1 MAEPFGDA
9 TPSGD
14 ATVHPTAIV
23 EDGARIGAGSTVGPF
38 CHLGPQVVLGEGCQ
52 LVSHAVVAGD
62 TQLDANCRV
71 FPFASLGHE
80 PQDLKYRG
88 EPVRLR
94 IGARCTFREG
104 VTVNPGTVGGTSQT
118 TIGDDCTLLAN
129 AHVAHDCTLGNRVVF
144 SNNVMLAGHCTVG
157 DGVIFGGGAAAHQ
170 FCRIGRLAFVGG
182 IAGVEGDVI
191 PFGMALGNRAYL
203 GGLNLVGL
211 KRAGAERASI
221 HALRAAYRD
230 LFSGA
235 APVAENAERLR
246 ESATDPAVLDVLD
259 FIAQGGGRALCTPR

>member
-1 MAEPFGDA
+1 MSD
-9 TPSGD
+9 
-14 ATVHPTAIV
+14 TVHPTAIV
-23 EDGARIGAGSTVGPF
+23 EDGAAIGEGARIGPF
-38 CHLGPQVVLGEGCQ
+38 CHVGSQVVLGRDVT

-62 TQLDANCRV
+62 TVLGDRCRV

-104 VTVNPGTVGGTSQT
+104 VTVNPGTAGGSAET

-129 AHVAHDCTLGNRVVF
+129 AHVAHDCQLGDRVVF

-157 DGVIFGGGAAAHQ
+157 CDVIFGGGAAVHQ
-170 FCRIGRLAFVGG
+170 FCRIGRNAFVGG

-203 GGLNLVGL
+203 GGLNLVGM
-211 KRAGAERASI
+211 KRSGMDRASI
-221 HALRAAYRD
+221 HAVRGAYRD
-230 LFSGA
+230 LFAGDV
-235 APVAENAERLR
+235 PVAEKAVAMRDR
-246 ESATDPAVLDVLD
+246 ATDPAVRDILD
-259 FIAQGGGRALCTPR
+259 FVVAGRGRALCTPR

>member
-1 MAEPFGDA
+1 MMAI
-9 TPSGD
+9 
-14 ATVHPTAIV
+14 HPTAII
-23 EDGARIGAGSTVGPF
+23 EDGARIGEDVRVGPF
-38 CHLGPQVVLGEGCQ
+38 CHVGPEAVLGRGVE

-62 TQLDANCRV
+62 TVLGDGCRV

-104 VTVNPGTVGGTSQT
+104 VTVNPGTAAGTSQT
-118 TIGDDCTLLAN
+118 TIGNDCTLLAN
-129 AHVAHDCTLGNRVVF
+129 AHVAHDCSLGDRIVF

-157 DGVIFGGGAAAHQ
+157 DNVIFGGGAAAHQ
-170 FCRIGRLAFVGG
+170 FCRIGRNAFVGG

-203 GGLNLVGL
+203 GGLNLVGM
-211 KRAGAERASI
+211 KRTGMSRESI
-221 HALRAAYRD
+221 HAVRAAYRE
-230 LFSGA
+230 LFAGN
-235 APVAENAERLR
+235 APVLEKANRMRADA
-246 ESATDPAVLDVLD
+246 SDPAVVDMLD
-259 FIAQGGGRALCTPR
+259 FVVAGGGRALCTPR